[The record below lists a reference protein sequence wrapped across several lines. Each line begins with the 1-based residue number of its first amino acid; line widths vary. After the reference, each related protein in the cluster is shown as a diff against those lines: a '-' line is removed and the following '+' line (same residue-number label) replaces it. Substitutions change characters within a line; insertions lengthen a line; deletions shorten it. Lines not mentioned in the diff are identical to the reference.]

1 MKVNDVTKWIV
12 INHQA
17 SSLFNVIADGVFKNT
32 SVGRNKWLSLMDGSL
47 LQENC
52 NKEGFDINSPGFDR
66 AYLKLR
72 IGIVGNNENDC
83 WTCDSCFGFGISV
96 RGCDGVLRKTT
107 CGNIEMCGFF
117 SNKNTAGFGYI
128 FVQ

>member
-1 MKVNDVTKWIV
+1 MEFLKIRALEGTN
-12 INHQA
+12 
-17 SSLFNVIADGVFKNT
+17 GY
-32 SVGRNKWLSLMDGSL
+32 LSWMVRFCRKTACD
-47 LQENC
+47 
-52 NKEGFDINSPGFDR
+52 KEGFDINTPGFDR
-66 AYLKLR
+66 AHLKLR
-72 IGIVGNNENDC
+72 IGIMGNNENDY

-107 CGNIEMCGFF
+107 CGNIGMCGFF